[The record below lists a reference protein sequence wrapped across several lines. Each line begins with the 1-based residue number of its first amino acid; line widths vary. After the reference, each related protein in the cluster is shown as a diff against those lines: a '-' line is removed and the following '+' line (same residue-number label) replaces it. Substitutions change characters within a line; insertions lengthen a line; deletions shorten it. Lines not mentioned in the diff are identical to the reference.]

1 MQNSQHEL
9 LLCNYESGSVQEKT
23 NVHAC
28 IGIKYRV
35 LAACEMG
42 NLGRVRK
49 RLCCKPSVFG
59 GWGSREYIAPQKL
72 VTM

>member
-1 MQNSQHEL
+1 M
-9 LLCNYESGSVQEKT
+9 LCNYKSGSVQEKT
-23 NVHAC
+23 NVHAW

-49 RLCCKPSVFG
+49 RLCAASLLYLGAGVQVN
-59 GWGSREYIAPQKL
+59 YIALQKL
-72 VTM
+72 VSM